1 MASTTASSAQRLAR
15 ADSNLRLYRML
26 QRVGLYMLL
35 LLGAAISLFPFYWM
49 VATSLKPSNEIFA
62 WPPSLVPSSL
72 TLEGYRYVWNTMDVP
87 RTTLNSVIVA
97 VSQVSLNVFFSSWV
111 AYAFAKLRFPGKRA
125 LLMLVM
131 ALMILP
137 GQIMMMPLF
146 LLVNSLG
153 LMDTYAGIVLP
164 SAITVFT
171 IFLLRQAFLS
181 VPDEYI
187 DAAIIDGAS
196 HFHILFQIAYPMA
209 KPLLLTATVINLY
222 WTWNAFLWP
231 LIIVVSDEMATLPV
245 ALSRYRAFQA
255 QRWDAI
261 MAAATV
267 TALPIVL
274 LYLVIQRQF
283 VESLAM
289 SGLKG

>member
-1 MASTTASSAQRLAR
+1 MASIPQHVAR
-15 ADSNLRLYRML
+15 ADANQRLLRLL
-26 QRVGLYMLL
+26 HHSGLYLL
-35 LLGAAISLFPFYWM
+35 LIIGAIISLFPFYWM
-49 VATSLKPSNEIFA
+49 VATSLKPSNDIFA
-62 WPPSLVPSSL
+62 WPPVLIPRSL
-72 TLEGYRYVWNTMDVP
+72 TLAGYRFVWHTMDVP
-87 RTTLNSVIVA
+87 RTTLNSIIVA
-97 VSQVSLNVFFSSWV
+97 VSQVSINVFFSSWV

-146 LLVNSLG
+146 LLVNSLN
-153 LMDTYAGIVLP
+153 LIDTYPGMVLP
-164 SAITVFT
+164 GAITVFT

-181 VPDEYI
+181 VPDDYI

-196 HFHILFQIAYPMA
+196 HFHILFQIAYPIA
-209 KPLLLTATVINLY
+209 KPLLLTAVVINVY

-231 LIIVVSDEMATLPV
+231 LIVVVSDEMATLPV
-245 ALSRYRAFQA
+245 ALSRYRTFQA

-267 TALPIVL
+267 VALPIVL

>member
-1 MASTTASSAQRLAR
+1 MASTPQHLAR
-15 ADSNLRLYRML
+15 ADANRRLYRIL
-26 QRVGLYMLL
+26 ERVGLYALL
-35 LLGAAISLFPFYWM
+35 ILGAIISLFPFYWM
-49 VATSLKPSNEIFA
+49 VATSLKPSNEIFI
-62 WPPSLVPSSL
+62 WPPMLAPSRL
-72 TLEGYRYVWNTMDVP
+72 TLEGYRYVWETMDVP

-146 LLVNSLG
+146 LLVNDLN
-153 LMDTYAGIVLP
+153 LLDTYPGIVLP
-164 SAITVFT
+164 GAITVFT
-171 IFLLRQAFLS
+171 IFLLRQAFIS

-196 HFHILFQIAYPMA
+196 HFHILFHIAYPLA
-209 KPLLLTATVINLY
+209 KPLLLTAVVINFY

-231 LIIVVSDEMATLPV
+231 LIVIVSDEMATLPV
-245 ALSRYRAFQA
+245 ALSRYRTFQA

-267 TALPIVL
+267 VALPIVL

-289 SGLKG
+289 TGLKG

>member
-1 MASTTASSAQRLAR
+1 MTTTAQRLAR
-15 ADSNLRLYRML
+15 ADANQRLFRLL
-26 QRVGLYMLL
+26 QRIGLYVLL
-35 LLGAAISLFPFYWM
+35 ILGAIISLFPFYWM
-49 VATSLKPSNEIFA
+49 VATSLKPGFEIFA
-62 WPPSLVPSSL
+62 WPPVMIPSRP
-72 TLEGYRYVWNTMDVP
+72 TLDAYRFVWETMDVP

-97 VSQVSLNVFFSSWV
+97 VSQVSLNVFLSSWV

-146 LLVNSLG
+146 LLVNDLN
-153 LMDTYAGIVLP
+153 LLDTYPGIVLP
-164 SAITVFT
+164 GAITVFT
-171 IFLLRQAFLS
+171 IFLLRQAFIS

-187 DAAIIDGAS
+187 DAAIIDGAN
-196 HFHILFQIAYPMA
+196 HFHILFQIAYPIA
-209 KPLLLTATVINLY
+209 KPLLLTAVVINFY

-231 LIIVVSDEMATLPV
+231 LIVVVNDNMATLPV
-245 ALSRYRAFQA
+245 ALSRYRAFND

-261 MAAATV
+261 MAAATLV
-267 TALPIVL
+267 AMPIVL